1 MLSIS
6 WRSGSQC
13 GSFRDIKVTRLRQL
27 SSQLTTPGRYG
38 RGTGLFLRV
47 RWTGFAGAAVA
58 LACLVS
64 AGCAGRVPIGVG
76 DRQEIIDRIISAS
89 VKVTLDKD
97 GRRLGSGSGVVVASR
112 IEGPHAEMV
121 SYVLTAQHV
130 FDGKDGATI
139 LVHLVG
145 ANAARVKTLPAT
157 LYRKGDAET
166 LDLALL
172 RVPGI
177 ALIQVQFPDDN
188 EVRLGEE
195 ILVVGFPWGKRLGV
209 FGGIVSQV
217 PADTTSGGPTEEG
230 SEQTIVVDA
239 SSAKG
244 VSGGGVFREAT
255 GCLVGIVEGYQTA
268 SIAVEGRTQ
277 SYSLKVPMPGETF
290 AVPIARVRRFVEDA
304 GLGNGSSQVRD
315 TGDQKEE

>member
-1 MLSIS
+1 MVIRLSH
-6 WRSGSQC
+6 
-13 GSFRDIKVTRLRQL
+13 L
-27 SSQLTTPGRYG
+27 SSRVTPPGRSG
-38 RGTGLFLRV
+38 RGTGFLRRV
-47 RWTGFAGAAVA
+47 RRAGFVGAGVA
-58 LACLVS
+58 LTVLVS
-64 AGCAGRVPIGVG
+64 AGCAGRAPIGVG
-76 DRQEIIDRIISAS
+76 DRQEVIDRITSAS

-112 IEGPHAEMV
+112 IEGFHAEAV

-130 FDGKDGATI
+130 FDGKNGAAI
-139 LVHLVG
+139 LVYLTGV
-145 ANAARVKTLPAT
+145 NAARVKKLPAT
-157 LYRKGDAET
+157 LYRQGDAET

-177 ALIQVQFPDDN
+177 ALVPVQFPDDN

-217 PADTTSGGPTEEG
+217 PADTTGGGPTEEG
-230 SEQTIVVDA
+230 AEQTIVVDA

-255 GCLVGIVEGYQTA
+255 GCLLGIVEGYQTA
-268 SIAVEGRTQ
+268 SIAVESRTQ
-277 SYSLKVPMPGETF
+277 SYSVKVPMPGETF
-290 AVPIARVRRFVEDA
+290 VVPIARIRRFVDDA
-304 GLGNGSSQVRD
+304 GLRNDLGRVQD
-315 TGDQKEE
+315 TGNRKEE